1 MRKKVQPSREAA
13 ELKVQSL
20 NFGTPALRAHGT
32 ASLIRHCHLGGSTS
46 SAPGRRGG
54 ASVSDEPEN
63 TYPQSESSSEEL
75 EDTQEP
81 TSKRRKQGEA
91 DLSGLPCFDPA
102 ELVRSREGTFKAPK
116 VIQQYVDKHF
126 RRCLLKEE
134 RDALFKEH
142 PRPDLD
148 SCAAPKVDK
157 YIVDFLGKRM
167 PKEHDSE
174 LSRIQ
179 GSVLASARPLV
190 SAWQSLLEEG
200 IEEDPAMMVPA
211 TEVLAMIQRTLCLVG
226 NASERLSQVRHAKIL
241 EAIDPSWKKFSED
254 GFPSAKDTLFGA
266 DFQSSFTSRVEKDTA
281 LIKAVAISK
290 RSRRDP
296 DPSSRKDR
304 PKSSRFFRGG
314 PPGRYGTR
322 QGKSFFP
329 YSASVPRNQRDGKHL
344 PSSRFGKKPL
354 FHEPKLP
361 QDHNNPP
368 QTQPRRP

>member
-1 MRKKVQPSREAA
+1 MRAPRRNWRILRSLPRSAGNKGRQASLAFPALILLSWSGQGRGPSR
-13 ELKVQSL
+13 
-20 NFGTPALRAHGT
+20 
-32 ASLIRHCHLGGSTS
+32 
-46 SAPGRRGG
+46 
-54 ASVSDEPEN
+54 
-63 TYPQSESSSEEL
+63 PQRSSSS
-75 EDTQEP
+75 TWTN
-81 TSKRRKQGEA
+81 TSDAAFSRKSEMPF
-91 DLSGLPCFDPA
+91 S
-102 ELVRSREGTFKAPK
+102 RSTLG
-116 VIQQYVDKHF
+116 
-126 RRCLLKEE
+126 
-134 RDALFKEH
+134 
-142 PRPDLD
+142 

-167 PKEHDSE
+167 PKEHDSK

-200 IEEDPAMMVPA
+200 IEKDPVMMVPA
-211 TEVLAMIQRTLCLVG
+211 TEVLAMIQRTLCLMG
-226 NASERLSQVRHAKIL
+226 NASEKLSQVRRAKIL

-266 DFQSSFTSRVEKDTA
+266 DFQSSLTSRVEKDTA
-281 LIKAVAISK
+281 LSKAVAISK

-314 PPGRYGTR
+314 PPRRYGTR

-368 QTQPRRP
+368 QTQLRRP